1 MEIISL
7 FNIDEYTL
15 VHGILYMFLAI
26 YFMCSNKYSPDMIRK
41 VSPKGYDMV
50 LQSANSGGPVVLYA
64 CKIIMALYIV
74 ATCIFSMILAG
85 MSVIAKDAWIDIIAS
100 KTEFARYVAWLS
112 APAIAIAGENVYD
125 WWTKLDA
132 RNIRNNKD
140 NDV

>member
-1 MEIISL
+1 
-7 FNIDEYTL
+7 
-15 VHGILYMFLAI
+15 
-26 YFMCSNKYSPDMIRK
+26 MCSNKYSPDMIRK

-85 MSVIAKDAWIDIIAS
+85 MSVIAIDAWLDIIAS

-112 APAIAIAGENVYD
+112 APAIAIAGENAYD

-132 RNIRNNKD
+132 RNIHNNKD